1 MGDGLPMGKIKNL
14 SLKKTLLFYMAVTLF
29 CSFLLSAVINRGAS
43 HAQLYIWWRYVDQDA
58 YYEAAQKGPLYVPDI
73 PRPQEYEMT
82 SSDYFVSEVCDF
94 LQTYTVLIL
103 SIAGSCAAV
112 FLFYRSKLKKPISE
126 LAAASQKI
134 AENQLDFHITY
145 ENRDEMGVLCK
156 EFETMRGQLAENNR
170 MLWQTIEEE
179 KLLRAAIA
187 HDIRSPLSV
196 LKGYLEMLT
205 AYLPNADMDRE
216 QAMEMLEESSRQ
228 IERMDSFVETMR
240 KLSSL
245 ESREPVAAEISPA
258 ALEADIR
265 VELAVLEK
273 EYGKQAVLQTS
284 SDESFYGDKEII
296 LEVTENLLS
305 NAFRYGKQQISI
317 LLQTGSDELCICV
330 RDDGEGFSED
340 SETITKAFHGKN
352 IKDSLKHAGIGM
364 YISRLYCEKHGGKLI
379 LENEEQGGAV
389 VTAIFRRIS

>member
-1 MGDGLPMGKIKNL
+1 MGKIKNL
-14 SLKKTLLFYMAVTLF
+14 SLKKTLLLYMAIALF
-29 CSFLLSAVINRGAS
+29 CSFLFSAVINRGAS
-43 HAQLYIWWRYVDQDA
+43 RAQLYIWWHYVDQDA
-58 YYEAAQKGPLYVPDI
+58 YYEAAQRGPLYVPDI

-103 SIAGSCAAV
+103 SMAGSCAAV
-112 FLFYRSKLKKPISE
+112 FLFYRHKLKKPISE
-126 LAAASQKI
+126 LASASQKI

-145 ENRDEMGVLCK
+145 ENKDEMGVLCK
-156 EFETMRGQLAENNR
+156 EFETMRGQLAEKNR

-196 LKGYLEMLT
+196 LKGYQEMLT
-205 AYLPNADMDRE
+205 AYLPKADMDLE
-216 QAMEMLEESSRQ
+216 QAMEMLSESSRQ
-228 IERMDSFVETMR
+228 IERMDAFVETMR
-240 KLSSL
+240 KLNSL
-245 ESREPVAAEISPA
+245 ESREPVAAEISAA

-265 VELAVLEK
+265 AELAVLER
-273 EYGKQAVLQTS
+273 EYGKHSALQLS
-284 SDESFYGDKEII
+284 ASENHFYGDNEII

-305 NAFRYGKQQISI
+305 NAFRCGKQQIAVM
-317 LLQTGSDELCICV
+317 LKMESDELRVCV

-340 SETITKAFHGKN
+340 AETITKAFHGKN

-379 LENEEQGGAV
+379 LENEEQGGAI